1 VQQCAV
7 VAVAA
12 CLVSPEQG
20 MVVQHSRAGLASMQ
34 DRTLLAFA
42 GLLSQRVQLLA
53 GAVRHEKKPQ
63 EYHLVVSAVGM
74 IDGCPP

>member
-1 VQQCAV
+1 MA
-7 VAVAA
+7 
-12 CLVSPEQG
+12 
-20 MVVQHSRAGLASMQ
+20 VQHSRAGLASVQ

-63 EYHLVVSAVGM
+63 EYHLVVSAVGTSDNC
-74 IDGCPP
+74 IPCNSCSVR

>member
-1 VQQCAV
+1 
-7 VAVAA
+7 
-12 CLVSPEQG
+12 
-20 MVVQHSRAGLASMQ
+20 MQ

-63 EYHLVVSAVGM
+63 EYHLVVSAVGHTRRM
-74 IDGCPP
+74 LIMGLQTSLHMHALTLCI